1 MVLWICEKV
10 RLTDERADDGSHIVY
25 VNAEYADT
33 DTSAIGK
40 LMKDF
45 MTADPAQIQNELLRE
60 RMTYFKLTEEGREKM
75 CQVMEEIVKE
85 ENKRRDITVAA
96 EMVRAGKLT
105 EAEITRFFDIP
116 PVEAA
121 RIYLENS
128 PSQ

>member
-10 RLTDERADDGSHIVY
+10 RLTDERADDASHIVY

-45 MTADPAQIQNELLRE
+45 MTADPAQIQNELLRD

-75 CQVMEEIVKE
+75 CQVMEDLIKE
-85 ENKRRDITVAA
+85 ENRGHVQRMLNRGMNKEDIM
-96 EMVRAGKLT
+96 EILNLT
-105 EAEITRFFDIP
+105 EAEFEELATP
-116 PVEAA
+116 LA
-121 RIYLENS
+121 S
-128 PSQ
+128 

>member
-10 RLTDERADDGSHIVY
+10 RLTDERADDASHIVY

-45 MTADPAQIQNELLRE
+45 MTADPTQIQNELLRE

-75 CQVMEEIVKE
+75 CQVMEDLLKDEKRTFVQRMLKKGMNKEDIMEIL
-85 ENKRRDITVAA
+85 N
-96 EMVRAGKLT
+96 LT
-105 EAEITRFFDIP
+105 EAEFEELATP
-116 PVEAA
+116 LA
-121 RIYLENS
+121 S
-128 PSQ
+128 